1 MENERTYCVYKHTT
15 PSGKVY
21 IGQTKQ
27 EPEKRWQN
35 GNGYKNNEHFWKA
48 IKKYG
53 WDNIKHEILKINLTK
68 PEADDIE
75 KTYIALYQSNISN
88 FGYNKTDGGDG
99 HLGYSPTEETR
110 KKISSTLTG
119 HEVSDET
126 RQKLSIAQKGKPKNY
141 TEEYLQRLREE
152 RIGKPL
158 SEKHMSAISKSV
170 LCIETGIIYKSCREA
185 GRMTGI
191 DYNAICNVC
200 NHKYGFKTAGGYNW
214 CYVNNYNAEE
224 YVKNTVSNRPK
235 EVICIE
241 TKEVYISLLDA
252 QKNTGISA
260 SAISNCCKGK
270 YGFKTAGGYH
280 WCFLEEYNEEEW
292 TIEMQKIANKSD
304 VVICIETGCVY
315 ESPHDAKMKTDINSS
330 HIKEVCVGGKGRK
343 TAGGYHWMF
352 YDEYLKQKSEDNYE
366 CAI

>member
-1 MENERTYCVYKHTT
+1 MNNKKEYCVYKHTA

-53 WDNIKHEILKINLTK
+53 WDNINHEILKTNLTK
-68 PEADDIE
+68 DEADDIE
-75 KTYIALYQSNISN
+75 KMYIALYQSNNSG

-99 HLGYSPTEETR
+99 HLGYSPTKDTR
-110 KKISSTLTG
+110 KKISSTLMG
-119 HEVSDET
+119 HKVSDET
-126 RQKLSIAQKGKPKNY
+126 RQKLSMTQKGKPKNH

-158 SEKHMSAISKSV
+158 SDKHLAAISKPV
-170 LCIETGIIYKSCREA
+170 LCVETGAIYKSGREA
-185 GRMTGI
+185 GRITGI
-191 DYNAICNVC
+191 DYNAINQVC

-214 CYVNNYNAEE
+214 CFAEDYNVEE
-224 YVKNTVSNRPK
+224 YVANAVSSKPK
-235 EVICIE
+235 KVICIE
-241 TKEVYISLLDA
+241 TKEVYASLSDA

-260 SAISNCCKGK
+260 SNISNCCNGK

-280 WCFLEEYNEEEW
+280 WCFYDEYDPNIIFK
-292 TIEMQKIANKSD
+292 TSDKIKS
-304 VVICIETGCVY
+304 VICIETEKVY
-315 ESPHDAKMKTDINSS
+315 ES
-330 HIKEVCVGGKGRK
+330 IKSVSNDGFNPKGVCECCCGRQQTHK
-343 TAGGYHWMF
+343 GYHWMF
-352 YDEYLKQKSEDNYE
+352 YEDYLKQNSEDNYGE
-366 CAI
+366 AV